1 MAFIEASD
9 KNAGRR
15 VNQNLLETI
24 EGWTGENDP
33 LPDRL
38 VVKSIR
44 LLASILSQQAERV
57 DRIEDYLEEDSEG
70 DVRTLAGIISRQTE
84 RIELLEAAVLGL
96 ADETPDPADA
106 ELEGLVE

>member
-1 MAFIEASD
+1 MTFIAASD

-24 EGWTGENDP
+24 DVWTGNHDP
-33 LPDRL
+33 LSDRL

-57 DRIEDYLEEDSEG
+57 DRLEDYLEEDSEG
-70 DVRTLAGIISRQTE
+70 
-84 RIELLEAAVLGL
+84 
-96 ADETPDPADA
+96 
-106 ELEGLVE
+106 